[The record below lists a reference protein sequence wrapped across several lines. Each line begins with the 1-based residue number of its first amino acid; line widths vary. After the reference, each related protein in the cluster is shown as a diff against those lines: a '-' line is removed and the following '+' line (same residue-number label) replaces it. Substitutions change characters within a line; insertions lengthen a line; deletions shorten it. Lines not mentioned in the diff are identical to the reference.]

1 MSLVLDG
8 SAALA
13 WCFEDEGTP
22 AVDSMMERVAEQ
34 GAIVPALWRLE
45 VANGLQVAVRRGRL
59 DPAKR
64 DALLSALTYF
74 DITTDAETDRHAWTA
89 TVQLAEQYKLT
100 LYDASYL
107 ELALR
112 QRLPLASLD
121 KELRRAAQ
129 ANGVP
134 LLGL

>member
-1 MSLVLDG
+1 MSLGLDG

-64 DALLSALTYF
+64 DSLLSALPT
-74 DITTDAETDRHAWTA
+74 
-89 TVQLAEQYKLT
+89 LT
-100 LYDASYL
+100 SPPIPRPIAMPG
-107 ELALR
+107 R
-112 QRLPLASLD
+112 QPFNSRSSTS
-121 KELRRAAQ
+121 
-129 ANGVP
+129 
-134 LLGL
+134 